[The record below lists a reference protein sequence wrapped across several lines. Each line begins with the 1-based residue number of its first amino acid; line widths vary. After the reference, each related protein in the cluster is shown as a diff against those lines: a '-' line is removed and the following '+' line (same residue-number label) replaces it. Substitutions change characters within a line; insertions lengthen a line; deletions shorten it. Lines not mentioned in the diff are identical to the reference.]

1 MTLHELI
8 QRGIPFWADND
19 GGLWYWDADGRAQQV
34 KEEHHGKD

>member
-19 GGLWYWDADGRAQQV
+19 GGLWYWDADGRARMV
-34 KEEHHGKD
+34 VE

>member
-19 GGLWYWDADGRAQQV
+19 GGLWYWNGGRAEQV
-34 KEEHHGKD
+34 KEEQA